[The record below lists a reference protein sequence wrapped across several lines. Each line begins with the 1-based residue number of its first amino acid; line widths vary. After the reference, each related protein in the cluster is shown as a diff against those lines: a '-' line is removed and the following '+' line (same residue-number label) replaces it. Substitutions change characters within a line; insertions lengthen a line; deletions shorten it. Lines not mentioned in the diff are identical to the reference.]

1 MRLLLDTHALIWFL
15 AGDDRLPLSAR
26 ARIHDPDAVVLVSA
40 VSALEV
46 TTKHRLGK
54 LPEAE
59 YLALDFE
66 NTVERFGFVG
76 LPISLAHAQSAGRL
90 SNPRKDPFDRLLIA
104 QSLIEDVPIISNQRQ
119 FEAFGVRRLWRD

>member
-15 AGDDRLPLSAR
+15 AGDDRLPRLAR
-26 ARIHDPDAVVLVSA
+26 ARIEDPDATVVVSA

-46 TTKHRLGK
+46 TLKHRLGK
-54 LPEAE
+54 LPEAG

-66 NTVERFGFVG
+66 STIQRHGLTG

-90 SNPRKDPFDRLLIA
+90 DIPHKDPFDRLLIA
-104 QSLIEDVPIISNQRQ
+104 QSVMEDLPLVTNERS
-119 FEAFGVRRLWRD
+119 FDAFGVRRVW